1 VNALIAQFRR
11 LGRACETQHFG
22 ARGASV
28 GSREDARPNLRRADE
43 VIERDAVRSSWLS
56 AAWPLAAHAQQAA
69 KSYRMAYLAL
79 LGDQDAAIVKQR
91 LNQLGYTEGKNLISA
106 GLSSS

>member
-1 VNALIAQFRR
+1 
-11 LGRACETQHFG
+11 
-22 ARGASV
+22 
-28 GSREDARPNLRRADE
+28 
-43 VIERDAVRSSWLS
+43 
-56 AAWPLAAHAQQAA
+56 
-69 KSYRMAYLAL
+69 MAYLAL